1 MFCICAL
8 SNFHILSHFN
18 RQRSPE
24 ASQVW
29 PEVSAFATFAGM
41 EPFFFVLK
49 QFFYYFSLHQRK
61 WWWCHQAYQLAQCV
75 WIKAGKSYCWRLKS
89 QFPWQK
95 TPMRFNSPP
104 TTHICDAKKIRMRFN
119 LSLSYSDA
127 GLQMW
132 KEQFPASQCFI
143 GLMRKMTEFCCSH
156 YSKAI
161 CRYWFVGFKNVFAG
175 WKSLIPNCYFWY
187 DIDYRL
193 GGNIVES
200 LKNIV

>member
-8 SNFHILSHFN
+8 SYFHILSHFN

-49 QFFYYFSLHQRK
+49 QFFFYYFSLHQRK
-61 WWWCHQAYQLAQCV
+61 WWWWHQAYQLAQCV

-104 TTHICDAKKIRMRFN
+104 YYTYLWCKKDPN
-119 LSLSYSDA
+119 EVQPLPL
-127 GLQMW
+127 LQW
-132 KEQFPASQCFI
+132 
-143 GLMRKMTEFCCSH
+143 
-156 YSKAI
+156 
-161 CRYWFVGFKNVFAG
+161 CRSADVEGTVPC
-175 WKSLIPNCYFWY
+175 IPMF
-187 DIDYRL
+187 YRL
-193 GGNIVES
+193 DKKNDWILLQS
-200 LKNIV
+200 LQ